1 MIRIFGMVPVWLA
14 LVSAAHASGT
24 DIDDRKRQFDYDPK
38 EALDAKATLL
48 PERDGAKVYDVI
60 YASPKGAV

>member
-1 MIRIFGMVPVWLA
+1 MIHIFAMVVVWLA

-38 EALDAKATLL
+38 EALDTKATLL
-48 PERDGAKVYDVI
+48 SERDGAKVYDVT